1 MPKPEEI
8 LNGLQTI
15 VNDYPVF
22 AVIWH
27 VVIYLLLIALIFRW
41 QPSNKVLGA
50 LLCLPLLSVA
60 VFAWLTGNP
69 FTGILFT
76 AAAILLLLFGLGASV
91 QPVALSR
98 WPFIV
103 IGILMIVFGLVY
115 PHFLKPGSI
124 LEYLYA
130 SPVGLVPCPT
140 LSVLIGMVL
149 LLNGFG
155 SQPITLSFIVLG
167 LFYGV
172 FGVFRLGVTLD
183 VGLLIGTIALLVQY
197 LLPMKTPAG

>member
-1 MPKPEEI
+1 MPEPEEI

-15 VNDYPVF
+15 VTDYPVF
-22 AVIWH
+22 AIIWH

-50 LLCLPLLSVA
+50 LLCIPLLSVA

-69 FTGILFT
+69 FTGTLFT
-76 AAAILLLLFGLGASV
+76 VAAILLLLFGLGASV

-98 WPFIV
+98 LPFIV

-115 PHFLKPGSI
+115 PHFLRPGSI
-124 LEYLYA
+124 IEYLYA
-130 SPVGLVPCPT
+130 SPAGLIPCPT
-140 LSVLIGMVL
+140 LSVLIGLVL

-155 SQPITLSFIVLG
+155 SRTITLSFIVLG

-172 FGVFRLGVTLD
+172 FGVFRLGVYLD
-183 VGLLIGTIALLVQY
+183 AGLLIGTIALLVQY
-197 LLPMKTPAG
+197 LLPIKTPAG